1 MVVASVLHFTG
12 NRYQESEHIA
22 FYTKC
27 VALSRKIATEAA
39 PNQKLVVL
47 SAVQH
52 SSNPLT

>member
-12 NRYQESEHIA
+12 NRYQESEQIA

-27 VALSRKIATEAA
+27 VALSWKIATEAA